1 MPGRMFLASPSCS
14 KLGFCDRRLRWR
26 PRRPTVRSPW
36 LNAGF
41 IAVALIGSAVRAHA
55 QCGGPPSSCR
65 NCHEIRAE
73 GPFVASEPWHADHA
87 LGDFCSDCHGGSP
100 AVEGSGAHL
109 GLVEPLA
116 DNQTR
121 CNPCHQDRPS
131 IGARYLELPG
141 ASKPP
146 TPAGVN
152 PRPSPP
158 QGPPAKHGRA
168 GNIVLSAVIAAV
180 ALVAA
185 RSLLLRERR
194 ADPARRG
201 IGNLLCRAEWSPY
214 YSGGLLGVVV
224 TISMAVFGRRLSGS
238 GAYQELAAPIGRAL
252 EPGSTY
258 WNHVIRPGEHWNI
271 AVLAGAV
278 AGALVA
284 ALLGGRFKLRTMP
297 DSQWVSAFG
306 SGLPKRWL
314 LAFIGAALT
323 AIAAGIAGGCTA
335 SLAVSGGAV
344 LAPGAFAFMAGMFM
358 AGIPT
363 AWFIYRKAS
372 S

>member
-1 MPGRMFLASPSCS
+1 MFIPSPRGHLGSCNRQ
-14 KLGFCDRRLRWR
+14 LRRRV
-26 PRRPTVRSPW
+26 RRRTARGPW
-36 LNAGF
+36 LSAGF
-41 IAVALIGSAVRAHA
+41 IALALVGSAIPATA

-100 AVEGSGAHL
+100 AVEGDGAHV
-109 GLVEPLA
+109 GLVEPLGN
-116 DNQTR
+116 NQTR
-121 CNPCHQDRPS
+121 CSPCHQDHPS
-131 IGARYLELPG
+131 IAARYLALSG
-141 ASKPP
+141 SSKPP
-146 TPAGVN
+146 RPAVVN
-152 PRPSPP
+152 LPRSSPIP
-158 QGPPAKHGRA
+158 VPPAKHGQA
-168 GNIVLSAVIAAV
+168 GNIVLSALIAAL

-185 RSLLLRERR
+185 RSLSLRERSTD
-194 ADPARRG
+194 AARRG
-201 IGNLLCRAEWSPY
+201 IASLLRRSEWSPY
-214 YSGGLLGVVV
+214 RAGGLLGIVV
-224 TISMAVFGRRLSGS
+224 TVSMAVFGRRLSGS

-258 WNHVIRPGEHWNI
+258 WNYVIRPGEHWNI

-284 ALLGGRFKLRTMP
+284 AVLGGRFTLRTMP
-297 DSQWVSAFG
+297 DSQWSSAFG
-306 SGLPKRWL
+306 NGLAKRWL

-335 SLAVSGGAV
+335 SLAVSGGAA

-363 AWFIYRKAS
+363 AWIIYRKAS